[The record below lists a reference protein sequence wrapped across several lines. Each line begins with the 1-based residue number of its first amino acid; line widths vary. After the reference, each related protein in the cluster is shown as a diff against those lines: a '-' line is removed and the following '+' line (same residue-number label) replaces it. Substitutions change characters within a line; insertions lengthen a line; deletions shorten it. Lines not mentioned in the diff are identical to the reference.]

1 MTDPVEIFDRARHR
15 ANRTRAAAG
24 FSAHD
29 FLFREVAERMAERL
43 GDVNRSFERALI
55 LGGRAP
61 LPEELIGPDGQI
73 GQAVMMDL
81 AEAFAEGGVA
91 GDEERLPF
99 RDGAFDLVFSP
110 LSLHWTND
118 LPGALIQFRRALK
131 PDGLLLAS
139 MFGAGTLAEL
149 RQVLME
155 AELEIEG
162 GAGPRVSPFAEIR
175 DAGGLLQRAGLAL
188 PVADADT
195 ITVTYE
201 TPLRL
206 LADLRGM
213 GEQNAVRERRK
224 RFTRRATLMRAMEL
238 YMERFA
244 GPDGRVPATFEVI
257 HLTGWSPHES
267 QQQPLRPGQARSR
280 LADAL
285 GVPERGTGE
294 KPGDQS

>member
-15 ANRTRAAAG
+15 ANRARAAAG
-24 FSAHD
+24 FAAHD
-29 FLFREVAERMAERL
+29 FLFREVADRMAERL
-43 GDVNRSFERALI
+43 GDVNRSFERVLI

-61 LPEELIGPDGQI
+61 LPEGLIGPGGQI
-73 GQAVMMDL
+73 GQAVTMDL
-81 AEAFAEGGVA
+81 AEAFAAGGAA

-118 LPGALIQFRRALK
+118 LPGALIQLRRALK
-131 PDGLLLAS
+131 PDGLLLAA

-201 TPLRL
+201 NPLRL

-224 RFTRRATLMRAMEL
+224 RFTRRATLLRAMEL
-238 YMERFA
+238 YIERFA

-257 HLTGWSPHES
+257 YLTGWSPHES

-294 KPGDQS
+294 KPDG

>member
-1 MTDPVEIFDRARHR
+1 MTDPVDIFDRARHQ
-15 ANRTRAAAG
+15 ANRARAAAG
-24 FSAHD
+24 FPGHD
-29 FLFREVAERMAERL
+29 FLFREVAERMTERL
-43 GDVNRSFERALI
+43 GDVNRSFETALI
-55 LGGRAP
+55 VGGRAP
-61 LPEELIGPDGQI
+61 LPEGLIRPDGQI
-73 GQAVMMDL
+73 ASAITMDL
-81 AEAFAEGGVA
+81 SETFAADGVA

-99 RDGAFDLVFSP
+99 RDGGFDLVFSP

-118 LPGALIQFRRALK
+118 LPGALIQLRRALK

-139 MFGAGTLAEL
+139 MFGAGTLTEL

-201 TPLRL
+201 NPLRL

-213 GEQNAVRERRK
+213 GEQNAVRERRQ

-257 HLTGWSPHES
+257 YLTGWSPHES

-294 KPGDQS
+294 KPGD